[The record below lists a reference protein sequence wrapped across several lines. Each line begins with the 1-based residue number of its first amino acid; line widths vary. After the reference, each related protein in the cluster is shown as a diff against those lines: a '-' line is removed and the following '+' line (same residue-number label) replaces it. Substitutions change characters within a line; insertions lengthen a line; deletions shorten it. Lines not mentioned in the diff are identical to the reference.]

1 MPPAT
6 YTEAPE
12 LRAERIGKHLEKCR
26 EYWLK
31 CPTYL
36 EEGDLCQAGEKA
48 WGAVAQMTKAV
59 ASDRGWRHFRHR
71 ELLAAARQ
79 IADESENPAAIRES
93 INIVRTMHTNF
104 YEVDLDLP
112 DTELGMARATILLET
127 FWRLLPEQYAGRR
140 TFEAWLAEAQR

>member
-12 LRAERIGKHLEKCR
+12 LRAKCIGKHLAKSR

-31 CPTYL
+31 CPAYL

-59 ASDRGWRHFRHR
+59 ASDRGWRHFRHAD
-71 ELLAAARQ
+71 LLAAARQ

-93 INIVRTMHTNF
+93 VNIVRTMHTNF
-104 YEVDLDLP
+104 YEVDLDRA
-112 DTELGMARATILLET
+112 DTELGMAHAAMLLQT
-127 FWRLLPEQYAGRR
+127 FWQLLPEPYTGGL
-140 TFEAWLAEAQR
+140 TFAQWLAEPS

>member
-6 YTEAPE
+6 YTEAPA
-12 LRAERIGKHLEKCR
+12 LRDERISKHLAKSR

-31 CPTYL
+31 CPAYL
-36 EEGDLCQAGEKA
+36 DEGDLCQTGEKA

-59 ASDRGWRHFRHR
+59 ASARGWRHFRHAD
-71 ELLAAARQ
+71 LLAAARE

-104 YEVDLDLP
+104 YEVDLDRA
-112 DTELGMARATILLET
+112 DTELGMARATMLLET
-127 FWRLLPEQYAGRR
+127 FWELLPARHTG
-140 TFEAWLAEAQR
+140 EAPFAEWLVDSS